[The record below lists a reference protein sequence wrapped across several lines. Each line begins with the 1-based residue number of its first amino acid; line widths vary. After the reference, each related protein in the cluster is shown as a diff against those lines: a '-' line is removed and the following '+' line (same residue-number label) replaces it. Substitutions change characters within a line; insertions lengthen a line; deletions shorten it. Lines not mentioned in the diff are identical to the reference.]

1 MKKVKE
7 KGMKL
12 IDKICIVNKCYSF
25 EINRKTVFDWFELNN
40 IRWEKQK
47 NGDIQINKKG
57 MGSFSLLYQSLVSI
71 QGPVGYGP
79 TTLPLRH
86 SDLMVFIFG
95 KLYIYL
101 FFKMCYFVG
110 FGGHSSRRMVMRW
123 FGCFLL
129 CVKWCVW

>member
-25 EINRKTVFDWFELNN
+25 EINRKTVFVWFELNN
-40 IRWEKQK
+40 IRWEKKK

-86 SDLMVFIFG
+86 SDLMVFTFG
-95 KLYIYL
+95 KLCIYL
-101 FFKMCYFVG
+101 FFEMCYFVS
-110 FGGHSSRRMVMRW
+110 FGGHSSREW
-123 FGCFLL
+123 L
-129 CVKWCVW
+129 